1 MACFDLYVQTDQL
14 KETSQMARKLGWDGL
29 GLVIPWTSEAD
40 LNSFRKSVSE
50 LKKPGMCVGV
60 EIRARNVRKLRDMV
74 RNLRKKVE
82 LILVSGGDPEINR
95 AALSMPEVDVLT
107 HPWGEFAELRADP
120 GFDHVGARLGAKN
133 NVAIQF
139 SFGELLHYNK
149 RSRVQ
154 LLADLEKAAVLVRK
168 FRAPFVI
175 TSGARGAY
183 DLRGPGDLLSFGRI
197 LGFQDP
203 DIKKAMSDKIVQENR
218 KRLGKKWVMPG
229 VEIE

>member
-1 MACFDLYVQTDQL
+1 MAYDLYVQTDKL
-14 KETSQMARKLGWDGL
+14 KETAQLARKLGWDGL
-29 GLVIPWTSEAD
+29 GLIVPWTREAD
-40 LNSFRKSVSE
+40 LESFRKSAKSLKMDVS
-50 LKKPGMCVGV
+50 VGV
-60 EIRARNVRKLRDMV
+60 EIRARNARKLRDMA

-82 LILVSGGDPEINR
+82 LILVSGGDPEMNR
-95 AALSMPEVDVLT
+95 AALNTPEVDVLT
-107 HPWGEFAELRADP
+107 HPWGEFEGLRSDP
-120 GFDHVGARLGAKN
+120 GFDHVGAKLGAKN
-133 NVAIQF
+133 NVAVQF

-154 LLADLEKAAVLVRK
+154 LLADMEKAAVLVRK
-168 FRAPFVI
+168 FKAPFVI
-175 TSGARGAY
+175 TSGAREPF

-203 DIKKAMSDKIVQENR
+203 DIKNSMSDRIVQENR

>member
-1 MACFDLYVQTDQL
+1 MAYFDLYVQTDQL
-14 KETSQMARKLGWDGL
+14 KETLELAKNLGWNGL
-29 GLVIPWTSEAD
+29 GLIIPWTSEAD
-40 LNSFRKSVSE
+40 LNSFRKSVQK
-50 LKKPGMCVGV
+50 LKGLDISVGV
-60 EIRARNVRKLRDMV
+60 ELRAKKASKLRDMA

-95 AALSMPEVDVLT
+95 AALNTPEVDVLN
-107 HPWGEFAELRADP
+107 HPWGVFSDLRSDP
-120 GFDHVGARLGAKN
+120 GFDYVGAKLGTKN
-133 NVAIQF
+133 KVAIQF

-154 LLADLEKAAVLVRK
+154 LLANMEKAAVLVRK
-168 FRAPFVI
+168 FKTPFVI
-175 TSGARGAY
+175 TSGAKEPF
-183 DLRGPGDLLSFGRI
+183 DLRGPRDLLSFGRI

-203 DIKKAMSDKIVQENR
+203 DIKKSMSDSIVQENR